1 MEANIFEIIVNLL
14 KQTGNAI
21 VANIYNAIGD
31 LYSNN
36 IAYTLLGLSLVLWAF
51 MRIKGDGFSKDDMF
65 KAMIW
70 ISVFIIIKVAL
81 SSYQNYMDFLRIF
94 QLPYKWVSAGVSA
107 YGTAGNSSSLV
118 NNMWSIV
125 SDTASKYTEAISWK
139 NLAAWAILGLFLLAM
154 LILMIAIVVMTI
166 LSQLMATM
174 LLSLCA
180 LVLPLICWNQT
191 RSVFFG
197 WLKLYIGMSLWAPL
211 CLLPAALPQ
220 SALAQLQALSNPTN
234 DNAHLLIVP
243 MVVAIFAIFLLTK
256 IPAWVSA
263 IIGSA
268 DSSGGGSGLA
278 GLASA
283 GGMAITRV
291 LEGVKGGQKAFGQGN
306 GIGGSI
312 GAGLGTALGGN
323 TGGAIGGTIGDLAS
337 KGVGAAAKKV
347 GRFLAKSTPH
357 IGK

>member
-14 KQTGNAI
+14 KQTGNTI

-70 ISVFIIIKVAL
+70 ISVFIVIKVAL

-107 YGTAGNSSSLV
+107 YGTAGNSSALV

-125 SDTASKYTEAISWK
+125 SDTASKYAEAISWK
-139 NLAAWAILGLFLLAM
+139 NLAAWAILGLFLAAM

-180 LVLPLICWNQT
+180 LVLPLICWKET

-211 CLLPAALPQ
+211 CLLPSALPQ
-220 SALAQLQALSNPTN
+220 SALAQLQALSSPTN

-243 MVVAIFAIFLLTK
+243 MVVAIFALFLLTK

-268 DSSGGGSGLA
+268 DSSGGGSGLT

-283 GGMAITRV
+283 GGMAITRI
-291 LEGVKGGQKAFGQGN
+291 LEGVKEGQKIFGQGK
-306 GIGGSI
+306 GIGSSI
-312 GAGLGTALGGN
+312 GAGLGTAVGGSM
-323 TGGAIGGTIGDLAS
+323 GGAIGGTIGD
-337 KGVGAAAKKV
+337 AAKKV